1 MSQLTEFSSFFR
13 EAAPYIH
20 QFRGKVFVI
29 GLSGASCDTDNLPQ
43 VAQDIALLSS
53 LGIQVVLVHGARE
66 QIERS
71 LKQHNIATVVHND
84 SRVTDTEA
92 LALIKREVGALRF
105 DIEAALSMAL
115 PNTPMAGSEI
125 HTVSG
130 NYITAR
136 PYGVLDGVDMLF
148 SGQVRKVDTDSIR
161 QHLAQGFIVIMGPI
175 GYALSGDTFNLKM
188 EEVASR
194 VAIALN
200 AEKLLYLTKGKG
212 IVDHQDKRI
221 STLSAQHAGA
231 LLQDSTISEE
241 VRQLL
246 PYAIKAVDAGVN
258 RVQVLPAF
266 QNGAILDELFTRA
279 GVGTSIARE
288 AFEQIREAR
297 LEDIPSIMSIIQP
310 LEERGILLKRSR
322 EYIENHV
329 QQFAVLENDTLIHA
343 CVALQIYSGE
353 PKMAELSCL
362 AVAPFARTEGYGLQ
376 MLQYVEQ
383 KAKAEGVEKLF
394 ILTTQ
399 TAHWFIER
407 GFTEAMLQ
415 ALPEERQKQYNHAR
429 NSKIFIKN
437 LI

>member
-20 QFRGKVFVI
+20 QYRGKIFVI
-29 GLSGASCDTDNLPQ
+29 GLSGASCEADNLPTI
-43 VAQDIALLSS
+43 AQDIALLSG

-71 LKQHNIATVVHND
+71 LKQHNVQTVVQND
-84 SRVTDTEA
+84 TRITNAEA
-92 LALIKREVGALRF
+92 LELIKREVGALRF

-161 QHLAQGFIVIMGPI
+161 QHLNLGFIAMMGSI
-175 GYALSGDTFNLKM
+175 GYSLSGETFNLKM
-188 EEVASR
+188 EEVASK
-194 VAIALN
+194 VAIELK
-200 AEKLLYLTKGKG
+200 AEKLLYLIKGKG
-212 IVDHQDKRI
+212 IVDYQEERI
-221 STLSAQHAGA
+221 STLSAQRAA
-231 LLQDSTISEE
+231 DLLEDNRSSEE
-241 VRQLL
+241 TRRILA
-246 PYAIKAVDAGVN
+246 YAIKAVDAGVN
-258 RVQVLPAF
+258 RVQILPAF
-266 QNGAILDELFTRA
+266 KNGAILDEIFTRA

-297 LEDIPSIMSIIQP
+297 LADIPSIMSIIQP
-310 LEERGILLKRSR
+310 LEEKGILLKRSR

-329 QQFAVLENDTLIHA
+329 QQFLVLENDTLIHA
-343 CVALQIYSGE
+343 CVAFQVYSGCT
-353 PKMAELSCL
+353 KMAELSCL
-362 AVAPFARTEGYGLQ
+362 AVAPFAQTEGYGQQ

-399 TAHWFIER
+399 TAHWFMER
-407 GFTEAMLQ
+407 GFAETTLQ
-415 ALPEERQKQYNHAR
+415 ELPVDKQKQYNYAR

-437 LI
+437 ML